1 MECFFIAVV
10 DSINNVHHAAL
21 VQERIQDKG
30 ITKIHGHMAV
40 LGGDFRGRYG
50 KIIRDFTVFSRSRVK
65 GEETSFTAFIDTAL
79 PVDNRAKVCGI
90 DRGILAITL

>member
-1 MECFFIAVV
+1 M
-10 DSINNVHHAAL
+10 

-40 LGGDFRGRYG
+40 LGGDFGELPFRFYG
-50 KIIRDFTVFSRSRVK
+50 ILFPISGNFIIRYTRSRVK